1 MTAPNTL
8 SKGDLFDAKL
18 KTEIFNKVKGHSTL
32 ARLSGQEPI
41 PFNGSK
47 EFVFSFDNEID
58 IVAENGSKSHGGVT
72 IEPVVMMPLK
82 VEYGARVSDEFMH
95 ASEEEAIDI
104 LKSWTDGFA
113 MKMASGFDLMAIHG
127 VNPRTGEASQVIGT
141 NSFDT
146 NEDVNVVEY
155 DSTDLEGNLDDA
167 AAAIDEFDVTGWGFS
182 KDFASALAKLKVNGV
197 PQYPEFRFGA
207 NPGAFGGNSCDV
219 NSTIGYGDEDKAIT
233 GDFAN
238 CFKWGIAKEFNLEVI
253 EYGNPD
259 NSEAGDL
266 KGHNQVYLRSE
277 AFIGWGILVP
287 EAFSVVKAEDTP

>member
-1 MTAPNTL
+1 MTTNVL
-8 SKGDLFDAKL
+8 SKGDLLGAKL

-47 EFVFSFDNEID
+47 EFIFSMDKEID
-58 IVAENGSKSHGGVT
+58 IVAENGAKSHGGVT
-72 IEPVVMMPLK
+72 LAPVVMVPIK
-82 VEYGARVSDEFMH
+82 VEYGARVSDEFMY

-104 LKSWTDGFA
+104 MKSWTDGFA
-113 MKMASGFDLMAIHG
+113 MKMAKGFDLMGIHG
-127 VNPRTGEASQVIGT
+127 VNPRTGEVAQLIGT

-146 NEDVNVVEY
+146 NEDVNVIEY
-155 DSTDLEGNLDDA
+155 DADDLEGNLDDA

-182 KDFASALAKLKVNGV
+182 KEFASALSKLKVNGV

-207 NPGAFGGNSCDV
+207 NPGAFSGTNCDV
-219 NSTIGYGDEDKAIT
+219 NSTIGYGDEDMAIT

-259 NSEAGDL
+259 NSDDGDL

-287 EAFSVVKAEDTP
+287 EAFSVVKVVDEP

>member
-1 MTAPNTL
+1 MATIL

-47 EFVFSFDNEID
+47 EFIFSMDNEID
-58 IVAENGSKSHGGVT
+58 IVAENGAKSRGGVT
-72 IEPVVMMPLK
+72 VAPFAMVPLK
-82 VEYGARVSDEFMH
+82 VEYGARVSDEFMY

-104 LKSWTDGFA
+104 LKAWTEGFA
-113 MKMASGFDLMAIHG
+113 MKLAKGFDIMGLHG
-127 VNPRTGEASQVIGT
+127 VNPRTGEAAQLIGK

-146 NEDVNVVEY
+146 NTDVNVIEY
-155 DSTDLEGNLDDA
+155 KPDDPESNLEDA
-167 AAAIDEFDVTGWGFS
+167 AAAIDEFDVSGWGFS

-207 NPGAFGGNSCDV
+207 NPGAFGGASCDV
-219 NSTIGYGDEDKAIT
+219 NSTVGYGDKDKVVT
-233 GDFAN
+233 GDFT
-238 CFKWGIAKEFNLEVI
+238 CFKWGIAKQFPLEVI

-259 NSEAGDL
+259 NSDDGDL

-287 EAFSVVKAEDTP
+287 EAFSVVKVNTP